1 MYFSVP
7 VLQLLKFWLFVT
19 DQSVLNSRSLW
30 FINFYSDMCSH
41 CHELAPTWRQLARE
55 LEGVIRIGAV
65 NCEDDWVL
73 CHQEGI
79 RSYPSLFVYPAV
91 SFYDYLCQ

>member
-1 MYFSVP
+1 MFSSVP
-7 VLQLLKFWLFVT
+7 LLYLLEVPFYVA
-19 DQSVLNSRSLW
+19 DQSVLNSHSLW
-30 FINFYSDMCSH
+30 FINFYSPMCSH
-41 CHELAPTWRQLARE
+41 CHELAPTWRRLARE

-73 CHQEGI
+73 CRQEGI

-91 SFYDYLCQ
+91 SCYGDLSQ

>member
-1 MYFSVP
+1 MFSP
-7 VLQLLKFWLFVT
+7 VSLLYLLKVPFYVA
-19 DQSVLNSRSLW
+19 DQSVLNSHSLW
-30 FINFYSDMCSH
+30 FINFYSPMCSH
-41 CHELAPTWRQLARE
+41 CHELAPTWRRLARE

-73 CHQEGI
+73 CRQEGI

-91 SFYDYLCQ
+91 SFNCDLSQ